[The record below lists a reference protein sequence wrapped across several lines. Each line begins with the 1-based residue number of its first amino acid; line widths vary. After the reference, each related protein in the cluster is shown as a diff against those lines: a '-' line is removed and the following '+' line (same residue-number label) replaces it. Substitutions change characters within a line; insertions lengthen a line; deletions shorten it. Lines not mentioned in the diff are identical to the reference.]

1 MTMYNQQRF
10 RSARKMP
17 RMIWACIS
25 GICSNIISHI
35 RCLCVFLGQV
45 DASRVAYRPRE
56 SPYPM
61 ITVDQAIA
69 IVMEHAQPLPE
80 ETIKF
85 TGKNLEGLIHFQGGR
100 EVTLSKLFCLP
111 SEKRKKFAPT
121 G

>member
-1 MTMYNQQRF
+1 MYNQQRF
-10 RSARKMP
+10 RSARKMHTD
-17 RMIWACIS
+17 M
-25 GICSNIISHI
+25 GLYFGHMLKHYFSHS
-35 RCLCVFLGQV
+35 CLYVFLGQV

-100 EVTLSKLFCLP
+100 EVTLSKLFCLS